1 MLIAQLTDTHITVPQ
16 NKNENCYVKLE
27 ALQKCVV
34 QINELDTLPDVVI
47 HTGDLC
53 HNGYKDE
60 YKLTKSVMDELQ
72 VPYLVTAGN
81 RDSVKNLI
89 KEFDLKSIEIVD
101 QLFLQYS
108 TDIASYRLVSVD
120 TSSHDSNLGC
130 LDFPKLAHLD
140 KLLGQRPYC
149 PTIVFMHHP
158 PIKLSSSETPTH
170 EYENYRM
177 IQNFAEIID
186 RHPQI
191 IALFCGHIHRSFSSY
206 INTAPVLVMPPLSK
220 KLHRGMID
228 KSEVPEIAF
237 CLHSF
242 QENEFESTTFVTVN

>member
-1 MLIAQLTDTHITVPQ
+1 MDG
-16 NKNENCYVKLE
+16 
-27 ALQKCVV
+27 
-34 QINELDTLPDVVI
+34 LD
-47 HTGDLC
+47 
-53 HNGYKDE
+53 
-60 YKLTKSVMDELQ
+60 

-81 RDSVKNLI
+81 RDSVKNLV
-89 KEFDLKSIEIVD
+89 KEFDLAPIKSVG

-177 IQNFAEIID
+177 IKNFAEIVD

-206 INTAPVLVMPPLSK
+206 INTSPVVVMPPLSK
-220 KLHRGMID
+220 KLHKGMSD
-228 KSEVPEIAF
+228 NSEVPEIAF
-237 CLHSF
+237 SLHSF
-242 QENEFESTTFVTVN
+242 QGNAFESTTFVTVN